1 VSGVYEGIVEI
12 TDTRSRR
19 RTNELLAAGYALL
32 HIDAVTHVGPGRE
45 SRPQYRRSHEYVLGR
60 RADQAPFAEVFGALT
75 LAGEGRGESEEGR
88 AERDESPPAPAPY
101 ESGGTYS

>member
-1 VSGVYEGIVEI
+1 VYEGIVEI
-12 TDTRSRR
+12 TESRSRR

-60 RADQAPFAEVFGALT
+60 RADQAPFAEVFGAL
-75 LAGEGRGESEEGR
+75 AAESGERR
-88 AERDESPPAPAPY
+88 AESGESPPDPVGD